1 MTSDN
6 SLREGRTGVNVLTFF
21 DRKIPLTSDSGIKN
35 MYLQKKSK
43 RSMEVKSHIR
53 GHLEWIDMGSDV
65 VFHAESKKQ
74 NCKPV
79 RPS

>member
-1 MTSDN
+1 MKPQPPCTVQYNNDLKLQTTGDTYKK
-6 SLREGRTGVNVLTFF
+6 SLILLTF
-21 DRKIPLTSDSGIKN
+21 
-35 MYLQKKSK
+35 
-43 RSMEVKSHIR
+43 
-53 GHLEWIDMGSDV
+53 WSDV

>member
-6 SLREGRTGVNVLTFF
+6 SLREGRYRGQRIDFF

-43 RSMEVKSHIR
+43 RSMEVKSHIQ

-74 NCKPV
+74 NCKSV

>member
-1 MTSDN
+1 
-6 SLREGRTGVNVLTFF
+6 
-21 DRKIPLTSDSGIKN
+21 

-43 RSMEVKSHIR
+43 RSVEVKSHIR

>member
-1 MTSDN
+1 
-6 SLREGRTGVNVLTFF
+6 
-21 DRKIPLTSDSGIKN
+21 
-35 MYLQKKSK
+35 
-43 RSMEVKSHIR
+43 MEVKSHIR

>member
-1 MTSDN
+1 
-6 SLREGRTGVNVLTFF
+6 
-21 DRKIPLTSDSGIKN
+21 
-35 MYLQKKSK
+35 
-43 RSMEVKSHIR
+43 MEVKSQKSHT